1 MIDWGIFAETNSYG
15 VNIINNVLMTIFLSA
30 FLLISRFSA
39 NCILILIACLLFV
52 AHTFLFLHMSS
63 SFCCLVDNIDDVLFG
78 LCDLLSFSED
88 YFNFNKNLIY

>member
-1 MIDWGIFAETNSYG
+1 
-15 VNIINNVLMTIFLSA
+15 MTIFLSA